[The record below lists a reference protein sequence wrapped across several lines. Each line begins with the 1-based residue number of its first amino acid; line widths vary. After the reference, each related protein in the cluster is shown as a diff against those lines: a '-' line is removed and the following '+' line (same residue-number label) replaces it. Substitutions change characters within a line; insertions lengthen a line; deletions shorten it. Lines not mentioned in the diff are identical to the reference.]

1 MTTSSANNS
10 VFRGF
15 FEKQKLTGPNFIDWY
30 RQLRIVLSIEDKLN
44 YLEQPLPP
52 APVAPVGQH
61 VAPKIRAAHT
71 AWQAEQERLQ
81 TTRDFHSCKQE
92 EGQSVSSYVLKMK
105 GYIDNLERLGHPVTL
120 GLAYLA
126 ELLKK
131 KKNAASGA
139 GGGSGIFVIELN
151 TFLNRSWIYDTGCG
165 THICNTTQ
173 GLRASRKLKPGAL
186 SLYVGNS
193 QLEVVEAIGNFD
205 LSLPNGLV
213 IILNNCHYAP
223 SITRGVISVSRLY
236 EDGFINRFVNNTIQ
250 VSRNNMVYFSAIPRD
265 GIFEIDLS
273 NSYANESSIYTV
285 SNKRAKLDLDSAL
298 LWHCRLGHIS
308 KKRIEKL
315 QHDGLLNST
324 DLRAF
329 EKCVPC
335 MSGKMARKPYTHQVE
350 RAKDLLGLIHTDV
363 CGPFKIT
370 SRQGANYFVTFTDDF
385 SRYGYVY
392 LLKHKHEVF
401 ETFKVFQK
409 EVENQLGKTIKS
421 LRSDRG
427 GEYMSQE
434 FLDHLKDHGIIAH
447 RTPPYTPQ
455 HNGVS
460 ERRNRTL
467 LDMVRSMMSQTTLP
481 KSFWDYALETAA
493 RILNMVPT
501 KKVEKTPYEVWHGQ
515 APKLSY
521 LKVWGCEALV
531 KRDTLTKPDKLEPRS
546 IKCIFI
552 GYPKETM
559 GYSFYYPPENK
570 VLVARNAE
578 FLENNLID
586 QEASGS
592 LEDLEIIQE
601 EDTHPSI
608 DTSLNHEEDDLEM
621 DEPQS
626 DIIPIRRSTRTR
638 MCLYIDAEEHEL
650 GDLGEPANYKAALL
664 DPESD
669 KWLTAMNVEMQSMK
683 DNEVW
688 ILVEL
693 PPNGKTVGSKW
704 LFKKKTDM
712 DGAVHTYKA
721 RLVAKGYTQT
731 PGIDYEETFSP
742 VADIRAI
749 RILIA
754 IAAYYDYEIWQMDVK
769 TAFLNGYL
777 NEEVYMEQ
785 PEGFVNPKYPNR
797 VCKLKRSIYGLKQAS
812 RQWNKRFDDEI
823 KKFGFSQNADEP
835 CVYLKASGSNVTFL
849 ILYVD
854 DILIMGNSIPMLQ
867 DVKSYLGKCFA
878 MKDLGEAAYI
888 LGIKIYRDR
897 SRRLIGLCQSA
908 YIEKILKRFHMEN
921 SKRGSIPMQDKL
933 RLSKSQGAS
942 TPAELKRM
950 QSVPYASAVG
960 SIMYAVR
967 CTRPDVAFAQNITSR
982 FQQNPGDLHWTTVKN
997 ILKYLRNTKD
1007 MFLVYGGDLKRELRV
1022 SCYTDAGY
1030 LTDADDLKSQ
1040 TGYVFVLNGGAVD
1053 WKSAKQSIFATSSAE
1068 AEYIAAFD
1076 ASKEAVW
1083 VRKFISGLGVVPTIE
1098 KPINMYCDNT
1108 GAIAI
1113 ANESGITKGARHFR
1127 AKVHY
1132 LREVIEFGDIKLE
1145 KVHTDDNL
1153 ADPFTKA
1160 LAFPKHSELTRN
1172 IGMLPATDHREHSR
1186 EGLGSMYDGD
1196 KMKEV
1201 YDKALW
1207 CDKIKTLDDNLG
1219 RLTILFQGFIEKH
1232 KTQAEQ
1238 ERLQTTRDF
1247 HSCKQ
1252 EEGQSVSSYV
1262 LKMKGYI
1269 DNLERLGHPVTLGLA
1284 VSLILIGLRK
1294 EFDEFVAEINMP
1306 YLGKTFNRVA
1316 AMLKLHEQ
1324 TLPKNNAPAL
1334 HAI

>member
-1 MTTSSANNS
+1 MHLA
-10 VFRGF
+10 
-15 FEKQKLTGPNFIDWY
+15 
-30 RQLRIVLSIEDKLN
+30 
-44 YLEQPLPP
+44 PP
-52 APVAPVGQH
+52 F
-61 VAPKIRAAHT
+61 APKPKNPPT
-71 AWQAEQERLQ
+71 P
-81 TTRDFHSCKQE
+81 K
-92 EGQSVSSYVLKMK
+92 K
-105 GYIDNLERLGHPVTL
+105 DNPAKDAICHQCGEVGHWRRNCPI
-120 GLAYLA
+120 YLA
-126 ELLKK
+126 ELMKK
-131 KKNAASGA
+131 KKLSQGAST
-139 GGGSGIFVIELN
+139 SGIFTIELYYFPS
-151 TFLNRSWIYDTGCG
+151 TSWVYDTGCG
-165 THICNTTQ
+165 THICIITQ
-173 GLRASRKLKPGAL
+173 GLRGSRKLNPRAL
-186 SLYVGNS
+186 SLYVGDGHRAI
-193 QLEVVEAIGNFD
+193 VEAIGEFH
-205 LSLPNGLV
+205 LF
-213 IILNNCHYAP
+213 
-223 SITRGVISVSRLY
+223 SRLY
-236 EDGFINRFVNNTIQ
+236 EDGFINRFELNNAIS
-250 VSRNNMVYFSAIPRD
+250 VSKNNIVYFSAIPRD
-265 GIFEIDLS
+265 GVYEIEMSCS
-273 NSYANESSIYTV
+273 NTNDSSMYVV
-285 SNKRAKLDLDSAL
+285 SNKRAKLNLDSSL

-324 DLRAF
+324 DIESLG
-329 EKCVPC
+329 KCVSC
-335 MSGKMARKPYTHQVE
+335 MSGKMARKPYSHQVE

-363 CGPFKIT
+363 CGPFRIV

-434 FLDHLKDHGIIAH
+434 FLDHPMEHRIIAH

-481 KSFWDYALETAA
+481 KSFWDYALESAA

-501 KKVEKTPYEVWHGQ
+501 KKVDKTPYEIWHGQ

-546 IKCIFI
+546 FKCIFI

-559 GYSFYYPPENK
+559 GYSFYNPSENK
-570 VLVARNAE
+570 VFVARNAE
-578 FLENNLID
+578 FFESNLID

-601 EDTHPSI
+601 EDTNPSL
-608 DTSLNHEEDDLEM
+608 DTSLNHEEDDQEI

-626 DIIPIRRSTRTR
+626 DINPIRRSTRTKRAPNR

-664 DPESD
+664 DPESE
-669 KWLTAMNVEMQSMK
+669 KWLAAMNVEMQSMK
-683 DNEVW
+683 DNDVW
-688 ILVEL
+688 ELVEL
-693 PPNGKTVGSKW
+693 PPNAKTVGHKW

-712 DGAVHTYKA
+712 DGAVHTFKS
-721 RLVAKGYTQT
+721 RLVAKGFTQT
-731 PGIDYEETFSP
+731 YGVDYEETFSP

-754 IAAYYDYEIWQMDVK
+754 IAAFYDYEIWQMDVK
-769 TAFLNGYL
+769 TAFLNGHL
-777 NEEVYMEQ
+777 SEEVYMTQ
-785 PEGFVNPKYPNR
+785 PEGFVNPKYPNH

-823 KKFGFSQNADEP
+823 KKFGFTQNRDEP
-835 CVYLKASGSNVTFL
+835 CVYQKASGSYVTFL

-854 DILIMGNSIPMLQ
+854 DILIMGNNIPMLQ
-867 DVKSYLGKCFA
+867 DVKSYLGRCFA

-897 SRRLIGLCQSA
+897 SKRLIGLCQSA
-908 YIEKILKRFHMEN
+908 YIEKILKRYYMEN
-921 SKRGSIPMQDKL
+921 SKRGTIPMQEKL
-933 RLSKSQGAS
+933 KLSKSDGAS
-942 TPAELKRM
+942 TPAEKRRM
-950 QSVPYASAVG
+950 SNVPYASAVG

-982 FQQNPGDLHWTTVKN
+982 FQQNPGELHWTTVKN

-1007 MFLVYGGDLKRELRV
+1007 MFLVYGGDMKRELRV

-1053 WKSAKQSIFATSSAE
+1053 WKSTKQSISATSSTD

-1083 VRKFISGLGVVPTIE
+1083 IRKFISGLNVVPTIE
-1098 KPINMYCDNT
+1098 EPITMYCDNT

-1113 ANESGITKGARHFR
+1113 ANDHGVTKGARHFR

-1132 LREVIEFGDIKLE
+1132 LRETID
-1145 KVHTDDNL
+1145 
-1153 ADPFTKA
+1153 
-1160 LAFPKHSELTRN
+1160 
-1172 IGMLPATDHREHSR
+1172 
-1186 EGLGSMYDGD
+1186 LG
-1196 KMKEV
+1196 
-1201 YDKALW
+1201 
-1207 CDKIKTLDDNLG
+1207 G
-1219 RLTILFQGFIEKH
+1219 RL
-1232 KTQAEQ
+1232 
-1238 ERLQTTRDF
+1238 
-1247 HSCKQ
+1247 
-1252 EEGQSVSSYV
+1252 
-1262 LKMKGYI
+1262 
-1269 DNLERLGHPVTLGLA
+1269 
-1284 VSLILIGLRK
+1284 
-1294 EFDEFVAEINMP
+1294 
-1306 YLGKTFNRVA
+1306 
-1316 AMLKLHEQ
+1316 
-1324 TLPKNNAPAL
+1324 
-1334 HAI
+1334 

>member
-1 MTTSSANNS
+1 MKSVAFYVINARRLPLALLVYTLITTSSANNS
-10 VFRGF
+10 VFKGF

-30 RQLRIVLSIEDKLN
+30 RQLRIILSIEDKLN
-44 YLEQPLPP
+44 YLEQPFPP
-52 APVAPVGQH
+52 APIAHAGQQ
-61 VAPKIRAAHT
+61 VAPKILAAHT
-71 AWQAEQERLQ
+71 AWVKGSKEITGLMLMTMEPEIQRNLENLHAYDMLQELKTLFAQQAEQELLQ

-120 GLAYLA
+120 GLAVSLILIGLCKEFDGFVQNYNMHSLGKTVNELHAMLKLHEQTLNLPKNNAPALHAIRAGKVQKGKKHKKPQPQMAARGQNQGNGKNKHAYAPKPKIPPPPKREDPAKDSICHECGETGHWKRNCPQYLA

-139 GGGSGIFVIELN
+139 GGSGIFAIELN

-186 SLYVGNS
+186 SLYVGNG
-193 QLEVVEAIGNFD
+193 QREAVEAIGNFD
-205 LSLPNGLV
+205 LSLPSGLV
-213 IILNNCHYAP
+213 IVLNNCHYAP

-273 NSYANESSIYTV
+273 NSYTNENSIYTV

-370 SRQGANYFVTFTDDF
+370 SRQGASYFVTFTDDF

-467 LDMVRSMMSQTTLP
+467 LDMVRSMMSQTTLS

-578 FLENNLID
+578 FLENSLIN

-608 DTSLNHEEDDLEM
+608 DTSLNHEEDDLE
-621 DEPQS
+621 
-626 DIIPIRRSTRTR
+626 
-638 MCLYIDAEEHEL
+638 
-650 GDLGEPANYKAALL
+650 
-664 DPESD
+664 
-669 KWLTAMNVEMQSMK
+669 
-683 DNEVW
+683 
-688 ILVEL
+688 
-693 PPNGKTVGSKW
+693 
-704 LFKKKTDM
+704 
-712 DGAVHTYKA
+712 
-721 RLVAKGYTQT
+721 
-731 PGIDYEETFSP
+731 
-742 VADIRAI
+742 
-749 RILIA
+749 
-754 IAAYYDYEIWQMDVK
+754 
-769 TAFLNGYL
+769 
-777 NEEVYMEQ
+777 
-785 PEGFVNPKYPNR
+785 
-797 VCKLKRSIYGLKQAS
+797 
-812 RQWNKRFDDEI
+812 
-823 KKFGFSQNADEP
+823 
-835 CVYLKASGSNVTFL
+835 
-849 ILYVD
+849 
-854 DILIMGNSIPMLQ
+854 
-867 DVKSYLGKCFA
+867 
-878 MKDLGEAAYI
+878 
-888 LGIKIYRDR
+888 
-897 SRRLIGLCQSA
+897 IG
-908 YIEKILKRFHMEN
+908 
-921 SKRGSIPMQDKL
+921 
-933 RLSKSQGAS
+933 
-942 TPAELKRM
+942 
-950 QSVPYASAVG
+950 
-960 SIMYAVR
+960 
-967 CTRPDVAFAQNITSR
+967 
-982 FQQNPGDLHWTTVKN
+982 
-997 ILKYLRNTKD
+997 
-1007 MFLVYGGDLKRELRV
+1007 
-1022 SCYTDAGY
+1022 
-1030 LTDADDLKSQ
+1030 
-1040 TGYVFVLNGGAVD
+1040 
-1053 WKSAKQSIFATSSAE
+1053 
-1068 AEYIAAFD
+1068 
-1076 ASKEAVW
+1076 
-1083 VRKFISGLGVVPTIE
+1083 
-1098 KPINMYCDNT
+1098 
-1108 GAIAI
+1108 
-1113 ANESGITKGARHFR
+1113 
-1127 AKVHY
+1127 
-1132 LREVIEFGDIKLE
+1132 
-1145 KVHTDDNL
+1145 
-1153 ADPFTKA
+1153 
-1160 LAFPKHSELTRN
+1160 
-1172 IGMLPATDHREHSR
+1172 
-1186 EGLGSMYDGD
+1186 
-1196 KMKEV
+1196 
-1201 YDKALW
+1201 
-1207 CDKIKTLDDNLG
+1207 
-1219 RLTILFQGFIEKH
+1219 
-1232 KTQAEQ
+1232 
-1238 ERLQTTRDF
+1238 
-1247 HSCKQ
+1247 
-1252 EEGQSVSSYV
+1252 
-1262 LKMKGYI
+1262 
-1269 DNLERLGHPVTLGLA
+1269 
-1284 VSLILIGLRK
+1284 
-1294 EFDEFVAEINMP
+1294 
-1306 YLGKTFNRVA
+1306 
-1316 AMLKLHEQ
+1316 
-1324 TLPKNNAPAL
+1324 
-1334 HAI
+1334 